1 MQYVLGAGFIVDKYK
16 KNPKVNIFLD
26 DRLIDRIELDNNPAL
41 PKIPSNLEYSHYS
54 PPVDNVD
61 VNDPKEDLKVVDNMI
76 KLFEL
81 ENHDNA
87 FKILMTLKPTQ
98 KIIFRKKIETNLL
111 AKTNKIISNY
121 VDAYDKRRVPKNFKL
136 YVLDESVLLGK
147 NEISLQVEN
156 DDSNYTNG
164 FMSKSTLIDLR
175 HIFLLPIDYI
185 QIFKNKGE
193 KLWES
198 IIKMIPHE
206 YKGIGKIVGNKELE
220 PAYPFPFMYLWNDEW
235 TGKKSMKYSY
245 GGSGVLRL
253 PLKIRDGVVMF
264 DPSFAEDENLN
275 KDELPWLEDFLV
287 KFPDKQKLIYNGLSR
302 EQAAEIL
309 KDSGKK
315 IPAFQI
321 SKLFASLV
329 HRGMLNKYIR

>member
-1 MQYVLGAGFIVDKYK
+1 VLGVGFIVDKYK

-26 DRLIDRIELDNNPAL
+26 DRLIDRIELDNNTAL
-41 PKIPSNLEYSHYS
+41 SEIPNNLEYSYFS
-54 PPVDNVD
+54 PSVHSTD
-61 VNDPKEDLKVVDNMI
+61 VNDPKEDLRVVDNII

-81 ENHDNA
+81 GNDDDA
-87 FKILMTLKPTQ
+87 CKIMYTLKPSQ
-98 KIIFRKKIETNLL
+98 KIIFKKKMKTSVLT
-111 AKTNKIISNY
+111 KTNKSINNWI
-121 VDAYDKRRVPKNFKL
+121 DAYDKRRVPKKFKI

-164 FMSKSTLIDLR
+164 FMTKSTLIDLR
-175 HIFLLPIDYI
+175 HIFLLPRDYI

-198 IIKMIPHE
+198 IIKIIPHE
-206 YKGIGKIVGNKELE
+206 YKGIGKIVTNKEFE
-220 PAYPFPFMYLWNDEW
+220 PAYPFPFKYIWNDEW
-235 TGKKSMKYSY
+235 NGKKSMKYSN

-264 DPSFAEDENLN
+264 DPNYAEDENLN
-275 KDELPWLEDFLV
+275 KDELPWLEDFLD
-287 KFPDKQKLIYNGLSR
+287 KFPDKQTLIYNGLSR
-302 EQAAEIL
+302 EQAVEL
-309 KDSGKK
+309 LQNKQ
-315 IPAFQI
+315 IPAFKI
-321 SKLFASLV
+321 SRLFASLV